1 MDDSQESFV
10 KDGAEMSL
18 ELRGSRALS
27 MHRCNQHDQPAGRF
41 LALMALITFVAWVS
55 KVRRADS
62 QNVDNV
68 DSVSADLAPVAIFN
82 NENGVRMARISAHRP
97 NRDMGHAS
105 SGHRAQGRR
114 RVPRSEDGQVLEV
127 PQAIGPP
134 TQNSAGGELK
144 ASRQDKDDDVQLGPA
159 SPASGARQSFSGI
172 ARPLGTMRD
181 YENQAKEPRAAT
193 ACTASQ
199 WWWTSGVAVCTPI
212 ASSPSSVLGAKCQA
226 VKPIRSNTNAA
237 AH

>member
-1 MDDSQESFV
+1 
-10 KDGAEMSL
+10 
-18 ELRGSRALS
+18 
-27 MHRCNQHDQPAGRF
+27 
-41 LALMALITFVAWVS
+41 MALITFVAWVS

-212 ASSPSSVLGAKCQA
+212 ASSPS
-226 VKPIRSNTNAA
+226 AA
-237 AH
+237 ADRGSSSPVTMVQRAKAQAPQ